1 MENWGLVTY
10 REIALLADPKTASIA
25 TKQYVAMVVAHELSH
40 QWFGNLVTMKWW
52 NNLWLNES
60 FATIMEYLAPNHFH
74 PEWDLW
80 FEFSTAEGV
89 YALRRD
95 CIDGVQSVQVD
106 VNHPD
111 EISSLFDG
119 AIVYAKGGR
128 LMRMMQSYI
137 GEEAFRA
144 GLHTYFKKYQY
155 KNTTGNNLWDE
166 LSRASGKD
174 ISGLMNTWISQSG
187 YPVVSASLTNGTLH
201 LAQERFF
208 VGPHEE
214 AIELWPIPLKASVS
228 GLPEL
233 FETETMSVPYDSEAA
248 IHLNSD
254 DSGHY
259 IVHYDHTLRL
269 RIIDEI
275 KSGTLSNIQRAQFL
289 HEQALL
295 ARGGYL
301 ASADLIELVAAYADE
316 ADEKVWGILQLIMSD
331 LKKFVETDE
340 AAEMLLRRLSADI
353 ARKQYERLGWDAKPG
368 ESDNDTQ
375 LRSTILSCMLYGE
388 DEAVIAEAI
397 ARYKAADVASLDP
410 ELRGLILSAV
420 VRHGKE
426 PHIID
431 QLLELYRESPSPEIQ
446 QSITGAV
453 TSTRNIS
460 DIHLLLSH
468 LPQKTIIRHQDV
480 IRWFVGILANREGRE
495 LAWQWLRDNWAWID
509 TTFGGDKSQD
519 YFPRYSANLL
529 NTRKQEREFIEFFS
543 PLEKQPNL
551 KRTIEMGKKDMAG
564 RIELV
569 ERDSAG
575 VIEALR
581 KFYK

>member
-1 MENWGLVTY
+1 
-10 REIALLADPKTASIA
+10 
-25 TKQYVAMVVAHELSH
+25 
-40 QWFGNLVTMKWW
+40 
-52 NNLWLNES
+52 
-60 FATIMEYLAPNHFH
+60 
-74 PEWDLW
+74 
-80 FEFSTAEGV
+80 
-89 YALRRD
+89 
-95 CIDGVQSVQVD
+95 
-106 VNHPD
+106 
-111 EISSLFDG
+111 
-119 AIVYAKGGR
+119 
-128 LMRMMQSYI
+128 
-137 GEEAFRA
+137 
-144 GLHTYFKKYQY
+144 
-155 KNTTGNNLWDE
+155 
-166 LSRASGKD
+166 
-174 ISGLMNTWISQSG
+174 
-187 YPVVSASLTNGTLH
+187 
-201 LAQERFF
+201 
-208 VGPHEE
+208 
-214 AIELWPIPLKASVS
+214 
-228 GLPEL
+228 
-233 FETETMSVPYDSEAA
+233 
-248 IHLNSD
+248 
-254 DSGHY
+254 
-259 IVHYDHTLRL
+259 
-269 RIIDEI
+269 
-275 KSGTLSNIQRAQFL
+275 
-289 HEQALL
+289 
-295 ARGGYL
+295 
-301 ASADLIELVAAYADE
+301 
-316 ADEKVWGILQLIMSD
+316 
-331 LKKFVETDE
+331 
-340 AAEMLLRRLSADI
+340 
-353 ARKQYERLGWDAKPG
+353 
-368 ESDNDTQ
+368 
-375 LRSTILSCMLYGE
+375 MLYGE